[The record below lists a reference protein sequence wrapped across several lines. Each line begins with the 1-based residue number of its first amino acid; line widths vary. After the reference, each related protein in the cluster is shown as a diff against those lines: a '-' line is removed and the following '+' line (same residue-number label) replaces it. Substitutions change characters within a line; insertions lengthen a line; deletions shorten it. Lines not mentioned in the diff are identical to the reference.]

1 MHEPQKEM
9 YGHFFERFGLK
20 PEECYFIDDLP
31 NNIAGAKACGMDGI
45 ALQTGCGK
53 VKTHTLRICPFV
65 IHSKS
70 GLLRTCSFR
79 LSPSNDCVSMQ
90 VSLPVSPVAVRDSY
104 CNLKTFLIIYSKN
117 IQTFPAIA

>member
-1 MHEPQKEM
+1 MVEKEVPVL
-9 YGHFFERFGLK
+9 YKRK
-20 PEECYFIDDLP
+20 EECC
-31 NNIAGAKACGMDGI
+31 GCTACYAICPKEAISMVEDEEGF
-45 ALQTGCGK
+45 

-104 CNLKTFLIIYSKN
+104 RNLKTFLIIYSKN